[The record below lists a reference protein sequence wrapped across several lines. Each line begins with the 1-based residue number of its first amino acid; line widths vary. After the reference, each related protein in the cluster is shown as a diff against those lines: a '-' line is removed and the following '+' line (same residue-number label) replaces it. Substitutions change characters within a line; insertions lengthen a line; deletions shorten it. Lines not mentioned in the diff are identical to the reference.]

1 VHVVVVVVAAAVP
14 GNILP
19 ASVAKK
25 GRAPLREAAEEKD
38 PFPTDRPVVVRDNAL
53 ENLRASEKWLQHR
66 DAARL
71 VDIVIGL
78 FVCLFVLYWRLCRA
92 VPCRA
97 VLYVSSA
104 VGFGFRSSLLSRR
117 CAIEWPGTTKQ

>member
-78 FVCLFVLYWRLCRA
+78 FVCFVLEAVPCRA

-97 VLYVSSA
+97 VCIVCCWIRFSIVFALSSMRYRMA
-104 VGFGFRSSLLSRR
+104 RDDK
-117 CAIEWPGTTKQ
+117 TMK